1 MKTLYLLRHG
11 KSDWDAPFDR
21 DFDRPLAKRGRK
33 AADRMGA
40 FFAQTGEPLGCAV
53 SSPAVRAR
61 RTAERFIEA
70 GVLSIPLTLDER
82 LYDGDYDELLDVV
95 RDQSDAVNALLLAG
109 HQPTWSDTASL
120 LIGGGDVRFPT
131 AALARINLHIDAWD
145 DIEEDT
151 GDLIWFV
158 TPRLLKPLMKRR

>member
-33 AADRMGA
+33 AADRMGR
-40 FFAQTGEPLGCAV
+40 FFALSDEPLDAIV

-61 RTAERFIEA
+61 RTAERFLDESA
-70 GVLSIPLTLDER
+70 LSTPLSFDER
-82 LYDGDYDELLDVV
+82 LYDGDEDGLLDVV

-109 HQPTWSDTASL
+109 HQPTWSDAASL
-120 LIGGGDVRFPT
+120 LIGGGDLRFPT
-131 AALARINLHIDAWD
+131 AALACINLHIDAWD